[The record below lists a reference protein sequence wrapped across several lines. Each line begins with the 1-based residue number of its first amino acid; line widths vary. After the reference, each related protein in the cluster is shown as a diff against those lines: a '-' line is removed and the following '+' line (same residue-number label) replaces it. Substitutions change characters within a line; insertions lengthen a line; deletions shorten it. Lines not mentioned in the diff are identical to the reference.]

1 MTTTQISEEK
11 NMREQYWPLAV
22 ASCRAICPS
31 LCLPESGL
39 CSVAAFLER
48 TEKFRMKCTKSRV
61 FLVLELWEDHTTRY
75 GQRNASPWLQEGAH
89 KANLRN
95 TICITLNTCLKILEP
110 WRPKRSWEKLHT
122 AGAQGAFK
130 YILTENIKTYFDVL
144 AYFHNRYKS

>member
-11 NMREQYWPLAV
+11 NVHEQYWPLAV

-61 FLVLELWEDHTTRY
+61 LLVLEL
-75 GQRNASPWLQEGAH
+75 
-89 KANLRN
+89 
-95 TICITLNTCLKILEP
+95 
-110 WRPKRSWEKLHT
+110 
-122 AGAQGAFK
+122 
-130 YILTENIKTYFDVL
+130 
-144 AYFHNRYKS
+144 